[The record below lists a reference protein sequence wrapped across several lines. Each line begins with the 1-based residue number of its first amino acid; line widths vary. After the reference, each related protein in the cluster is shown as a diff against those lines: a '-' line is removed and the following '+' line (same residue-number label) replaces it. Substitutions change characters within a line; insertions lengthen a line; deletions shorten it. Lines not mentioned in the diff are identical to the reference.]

1 MRKAFLT
8 IICCMVAIASDAQI
22 QQGDTA
28 LVNQAREAV
37 KAKNYA
43 ASLDLFLKADKTF
56 APDTTDYYG
65 NLQHNIGYAYYML
78 GDKKN
83 AAVYWEKAITV
94 FPQFSDK
101 HGQLL
106 EFLAGIYDDLGDTD
120 NELRIFELIKQHN
133 IHELEKEPVTIK
145 DYLDRA
151 QYYHSSGDQ
160 AKAKEWYLKTIE
172 KVKTGTSEEK
182 ENVYSA
188 YASFVG
194 ENKDR
199 LIAAHYYQMAAQAHS
214 ERMEKDERWATLM
227 YLAGL
232 SFQIENEW
240 QQAYNAHSEANKVF
254 TDAKDEKY
262 MRLTINGMGDCLY
275 RTERYGEA
283 KSKYIEAMNLSANEK
298 QSADYAKALRNV
310 AKADIKLQQYDEA
323 ISYLEQAANIY
334 EALGDD
340 AGLSHTLTELNSAK
354 QKNGADLNDSVDQRA
369 EAAAKATSQRILDD
383 ERNNMPLYKLQ
394 FGEDGMEYVRS
405 LGLVAEL
412 TYELEDKKKGI
423 ECYRDYLDKQRKALR
438 HSFVLQTE
446 QERQRTWQE
455 ETMTLDSL
463 TAHVC
468 DIDAMKQGLSDSI
481 NAMAYDVQLLSKGI
495 LLNSSIEFE
504 QVLNDYGDKTLKAD
518 YAKAKEL
525 DKEIAT
531 LRASNGYGSNTE
543 RIAQLNE
550 EKERLMLRLMQKC
563 SELGDFTQYLDYT
576 WRDVQRQLGD
586 QDIAIEFTEVKTEV
600 LPSDNP
606 IIALIIAK
614 GLPSPI
620 AVPVCPR
627 RWAIVMTADSLV
639 YSEEKYGVAIW
650 DNIMSLLGG
659 CKRVYFSPTAEL
671 SSIGIEYLTYKG
683 QPMTDRYEM
692 IRLSSTKELC
702 RKSKPVSLAHVAL
715 FGGIDYGQSGE
726 KRTISWR
733 HTDQRTGNIDEE
745 QSGIMNFSPLAGTGK
760 EITQIQKLLKNSKR
774 SEAQLLTGTNASEQ
788 TLRQL
793 SGDNNLDVL
802 HIATHGQY
810 IGSRKTTEAE
820 AMRCSLLA
828 FSGANI
834 PSEDDA
840 NDGIVRAQD
849 VAGMNFRNCK
859 LAVLSACET
868 GLGKLGGD
876 GVFGLQRGFK
886 NAGVH
891 TLLMSLN
898 KVDDAAT
905 TELMTQFYKALLET
919 GTTPNAALRKAQQYL
934 RDNGYSSPKYWASFI
949 ILDGQ

>member
-1 MRKAFLT
+1 
-8 IICCMVAIASDAQI
+8 MVAIASNAQI

-37 KAKNYA
+37 KAQNYA
-43 ASLDLFLKADKTF
+43 TSLDLFLKADKTF

-160 AKAKEWYLKTIE
+160 AKAKEWYLKALE
-172 KVKTGTSEEK
+172 KTSTASVQEK
-182 ENVYSA
+182 EDIYSS
-188 YASFVG
+188 YAKYLS

-199 LIAAHYYQMAAQAHS
+199 LNAASYYLQAADAR
-214 ERMEKDERWATLM
+214 EARVGKDRQWALTM
-227 YLAGL
+227 YLAAIN
-232 SFQIENEW
+232 FQLEQQW
-240 QQAYNAHSEANKVF
+240 QQSHDAYAKSKDAFTTAN
-254 TDAKDEKY
+254 DSKY
-262 MRLTINGMGDCLY
+262 VRNTTSGMATCLY
-275 RTERYGEA
+275 FLQRYDEA
-283 KSKYIEAMNLSANEK
+283 KSRYAEVLQSLETDK

-323 ISYLEQAANIY
+323 ISYLEQAADIY
-334 EALGDD
+334 EKLGDSSS
-340 AGLSHTLTELNSAK
+340 LNVTLTELNNAK
-354 QKNGADLNDSVDQRA
+354 VKSGAEYDDRIEQRA
-369 EAAAKATSQRILDD
+369 NAASRATSQRILDD
-383 ERNNMPLYKLQ
+383 ERSNMPLYKLQ

-468 DIDAMKQGLSDSI
+468 DIDAMKQGLTDSI

-525 DKEIAT
+525 DKEIT
-531 LRASNGYGSNTE
+531 LLRANNGDGSNTE

-576 WRDVQRQLGD
+576 WRDVQKQLGD
-586 QDIAIEFTEVKTEV
+586 QDIAIEFTEVNTEV

-620 AVPVCPR
+620 SVPVCPR

-639 YSEEKYGVAIW
+639 YTEEKYGVAIW

-702 RKSKPVSLAHVAL
+702 RKRKPVSLAHVAL

-774 SEAQLLTGTNASEQ
+774 SEVQLLTGTNASEQ

-810 IGSRKTTEAE
+810 VGSRKTTESE
-820 AMRCSLLA
+820 AMQCSLLA

-905 TELMTQFYKALLET
+905 TELMTRFYKALLET